1 MKVTIVGHGFVG
13 KAIEN
18 GLNNNVQ
25 TLIIDPIYKKEISE
39 IISFN
44 PEVIFIS
51 VPTPMRKDGDQDLT
65 ILKKVIE
72 EIVSIGTNAEVV
84 IKSTVL
90 PNNISIIEKMIPSIV
105 YNPEFLTEKNAFED
119 FINADL
125 NVFGGN
131 EKNVSKIVSFYK
143 NNTKCLLNDYIVT
156 DLVSASLIKYTINT
170 FLASKVI
177 FFNELQKLFNKS
189 GTTETWENFIKAIS
203 LDSRIGKSHMKVPG
217 PDGRYGFGGA
227 CFPKDSQALYQY
239 SLSQEEPLHMLKKVI
254 DLNNKIRSSYDS
266 INDREI
272 DQNITFSTKE

>member
-90 PNNISIIEKMIPSIV
+90 PNNISIIEKMIHYFRFGKIMTHIKP
-105 YNPEFLTEKNAFED
+105 LT
-119 FINADL
+119 
-125 NVFGGN
+125 
-131 EKNVSKIVSFYK
+131 
-143 NNTKCLLNDYIVT
+143 
-156 DLVSASLIKYTINT
+156 
-170 FLASKVI
+170 
-177 FFNELQKLFNKS
+177 
-189 GTTETWENFIKAIS
+189 
-203 LDSRIGKSHMKVPG
+203 
-217 PDGRYGFGGA
+217 
-227 CFPKDSQALYQY
+227 
-239 SLSQEEPLHMLKKVI
+239 
-254 DLNNKIRSSYDS
+254 
-266 INDREI
+266 
-272 DQNITFSTKE
+272 